1 MVILVGMNRMNAL
14 GLKGTDGA
22 YEKVLRGMDY
32 EFVDTDN
39 MNIEVDEEIIHYKAK
54 EVLDCGVPFF
64 VGGDHSNLY
73 PIGNAFREKYG
84 VDDSALIVFD
94 AHADCMHPMK
104 EPTHEE
110 VIAGLVRE
118 GWNPEN
124 IVMIGIRKVEP
135 EEEKFLLDNSIL
147 TFSGKEDLEEI
158 HKKVVELFRGKKVYV
173 SIDVDVIDSAE
184 VPAVNYPELDGLSQ
198 EYFFELFRKLREDL
212 DVRCFDLV
220 ELIPEKDVDGKSV
233 DFSRK
238 VVREV
243 VGSL

>member
-14 GLKGTDGA
+14 GLEGTDKSC
-22 YEKVLRGMDY
+22 EKILEGMDY

-39 MNIEVDEEIIHYKAK
+39 MNVEVDEKIIHDKAR
-54 EVLDCGVPFF
+54 EVLDKGIPFF

-84 VDDSALIVFD
+84 DDSALIVFD

-118 GWNPEN
+118 GWKPEN
-124 IVMIGIRKVEP
+124 ILMIGIRKVEP
-135 EEEKFLLDNSIL
+135 EEKKFLDDNSIL
-147 TFSGKEDLEEI
+147 TFSGKEDMNEI
-158 HKKVVELFRGKKVYV
+158 HRKAVRLFKGKKVYV
-173 SIDVDVIDSAE
+173 SIDVDVIDSEE
-184 VPAVNYPELDGLSQ
+184 VPAVNYPEVDGLSR
-198 EYFFELFRKLREDL
+198 EYFFELLMKLKKDL

-220 ELIPEKDVDGKSV
+220 ELVPEKDVDGKSV
-233 DFSRK
+233 DFARE

-243 VGSL
+243 VGSE